1 MIVAILFLI
10 LFLLLGISVPIGIS
24 LGLATTLTMLI
35 SQDVS
40 LSFISQNAFASL
52 DSFPLMAIPF
62 FMLAGNI
69 MGVGGISDKL
79 LKLAS
84 AMVGSIKGGLAM
96 VSTVACMFF
105 AAISGSGVAT
115 VSAIGTSMIPAMNKK
130 GYDPGFSASVVSVAG
145 AIGVIIPPSIP
156 FVIYGVVSNT
166 SVGDLFIAGIVPG
179 TLIGL
184 GIMATSYFIAKKEG
198 YDSEDD
204 TTERNYTTHPKF
216 WNALIQAIPAL
227 TVPVVILGG
236 IYAGI
241 FTPTESAAV
250 GCVYGLIISFMFNK
264 DMSFKKLYES
274 LRGAALINGA
284 TTFMVGLSS
293 SFAFYLTIK
302 QIPAQI
308 GSMLGGIQNGVL
320 VMITMIVILLIVG
333 LFIDNISSAIIL
345 TPILLPVAQN
355 VGINPVHFG
364 VIMTMVLATGFS
376 TPPYGANL
384 FVASA
389 IGKVSVE
396 RMSKYL
402 VWFILVNVMIILIV
416 TFIPS
421 ISMTL
426 VNMMK

>member
-1 MIVAILFLI
+1 MIVAILFII
-10 LFLLLGISVPIGIS
+10 LFILLGISVPIGIS

-35 SQDVS
+35 TQDVS

-69 MGVGGISDKL
+69 MGVGGISDRL
-79 LKLAS
+79 LNLAS

-166 SVGDLFIAGIVPG
+166 SVGDLFIAGIIPG
-179 TLIGL
+179 IFIGL
-184 GIMATSYFIAKKEG
+184 GIMTTSYFIAKKEG
-198 YDSEDD
+198 YDKEEDIN
-204 TTERNYTTHPKF
+204 EHNEIAHPKF
-216 WNALIQAIPAL
+216 WKALVQAIPSL

-250 GCVYGLIISFMFNK
+250 GCVYGLLISFVFNK
-264 DMSFKKLYES
+264 DMSLGKFYES
-274 LRGAALINGA
+274 LKGAALINGA

-302 QIPAQI
+302 QVPAQI
-308 GSMLGGIQNGVL
+308 GSMLGGIQSGVL
-320 VMITMIVILLIVG
+320 VMITMIAILLIVG

-355 VGINPVHFG
+355 AGFNPVHFG
-364 VIMTMVLATGFS
+364 VIMTMTLATGFS

-402 VWFILVNVMIILIV
+402 VWFILANVAVILLV
-416 TFIPS
+416 TFVPS